1 MQDYTG
7 MFEKVASD
15 VFGHN
20 TEDKVMLKEAA
31 WSDELFKIYDKQGKD
46 KINFEV
52 DRAKARFADP
62 IPSRGIRHKYQ
73 ALGRAQKAKP
83 TGFVE
88 KMIKRKVFGK

>member
-1 MQDYTG
+1 MTDYTG
-7 MFEKVASD
+7 MFEKMASD
-15 VFGHN
+15 IVRHS
-20 TEDKVMLKEAA
+20 TEDTGMAKEAA

-52 DRAKARFADP
+52 DRAKARFANP
-62 IPSRGIRHKYQ
+62 VPSRGLRHKYQ
-73 ALGRAQKAKP
+73 ALSRAQTAKP